1 MPGAW
6 ITEQQ
11 AEIYMKAR
19 KKNQTQL
26 TAAAKAGISERS
38 GRNIESGSRSD
49 PRVKERVWR
58 TRIDPLERVWQ
69 TQLAPLLEQHPKLQA
84 ITLLEYLQNNHGG
97 DYPDSVLRTLQRRVK
112 QWRALQGPDKEV
124 MFRQEHRAGQQGLSD
139 FTRLKNITITVA
151 GIEFKHLLYHF
162 RLAFSQWSYLKVI
175 QGGESFTAL
184 AEGLQEALQ
193 RLGGSPYEHRT
204 DSLSAAFKNLSKE
217 GQEDI
222 NSRYDAL
229 CKQYSMLATRNNRGL
244 GHENGSVESPHGHLK
259 RRIEQALLLRESTD
273 FVDVEQYQLFIDE
286 VVMEHN
292 RRNAKAI
299 NQERS
304 ALQALPQHKAVD
316 YTQVSAVVS
325 SSSTISVRKVTYTVP
340 SRLQGEVLQVRLYDN
355 RLLCYLGHVFV
366 IELKRLRPEGD
377 TRGRVVDYRHVIH
390 SLVKK
395 PQAFRHCVLRDDL
408 LPNNEYRVIWK
419 ILDRQLAPEE
429 ACKLMVGL
437 LNLAAKQE
445 CEKDLGERVQALL
458 NAGKTIVL
466 RQLEQEYTKQIW
478 TNDAQNIEVMQHDL
492 GGYNALIPTQALGGI
507 YA

>member
-1 MPGAW
+1 M
-6 ITEQQ
+6 
-11 AEIYMKAR
+11 
-19 KKNQTQL
+19 
-26 TAAAKAGISERS
+26 
-38 GRNIESGSRSD
+38 
-49 PRVKERVWR
+49 
-58 TRIDPLERVWQ
+58 
-69 TQLAPLLEQHPKLQA
+69 
-84 ITLLEYLQNNHGG
+84 
-97 DYPDSVLRTLQRRVK
+97 LRTLQRRVK
-112 QWRALQGPDKEV
+112 QWKVLQGPDKEV
-124 MFRQEHRAGQQGLSD
+124 MFRQEHSAGQQGLSD
-139 FTRLKNITITVA
+139 FTRLKSITITVA

-162 RLAFSQWSYLKVI
+162 RLAFSHWSYLKI
-175 QGGESFTAL
+175 IEGGESFTAL

-204 DSLSAAFKNLSKE
+204 DSLSAAFKNLNKE
-217 GQEDI
+217 AQDDI
-222 NSRYDAL
+222 NARYDAL

-259 RRIEQALLLRESTD
+259 RRIEQALLLRGSYD
-273 FVDVEQYQLFIDE
+273 FIDAEQYQLFIDE

-304 ALQALPQHKAVD
+304 VLQALPQHKAVD

-325 SSSTISVRKVTYTVP
+325 SSSTIDVRRVTYTVP
-340 SRLQGEVLQVRLYDN
+340 SRLQGEVLQVRLYDD

-408 LPNNEYRVIWK
+408 LPNSEYRAIWK
-419 ILDRQLAPEE
+419 ALDRQLAPKE

-437 LNLAAKQE
+437 LHLAAKQD
-445 CEKDLGERVQALL
+445 CEKDLAQRVQALL
-458 NAGKTIVL
+458 NTGKAIVL
-466 RQLEQEYTKQIW
+466 SQLQQEYTKQIV
-478 TNDAQNIEVMQHDL
+478 NHAQNMQVIQHHLID
-492 GGYNALIPTQALGGI
+492 YNALIPTQALGGI

>member
-1 MPGAW
+1 MPGSW

-19 KKNQTQL
+19 KKNQKQL

-38 GRNIESGSRSD
+38 GRSIESGSRSD
-49 PRVKERVWR
+49 PRITEHVWR
-58 TRIDPLERVWQ
+58 TRIDPLEGVWQ
-69 TQLAPLLEQHPKLQA
+69 TQLIPLLEQQPKLQA
-84 ITLLEYLQNNHGG
+84 ITLLEYLQNNHFGK
-97 DYPDSVLRTLQRRVK
+97 YPDNVLRTLQRRVK

-124 MFRQEHRAGQQGLSD
+124 MFRQAHSAGQQGLSD
-139 FTRLKNITITVA
+139 FTRLKSITITVA
-151 GIEFKHLLYHF
+151 GVEFKHLLYHF
-162 RLAFSQWSYLKVI
+162 RLAFSHWSYLKII

-217 GQEDI
+217 AQDDI
-222 NSRYDAL
+222 NARYDAL

-259 RRIEQALLLRESTD
+259 RRIEQALLLRGSYD

-286 VVMEHN
+286 VVIEHN

-304 ALQALPQHKAVD
+304 MLQALPAHKAVD

-325 SSSTISVRKVTYTVP
+325 RSSTIDVRRVTYTVP
-340 SRLQGEVLQVRLYDN
+340 SRLQGEVLQVRLYDD

-377 TRGRVVDYRHVIH
+377 IRGRVVDYRHVIH

-408 LPNNEYRVIWK
+408 LPNKEYRTIWK
-419 ILDRQLAPEE
+419 TLDEQLAPKE

-437 LNLAAKQE
+437 LHLAAKQD
-445 CEKDLGERVQALL
+445 CEKDLAQRVQTLL
-458 NAGKTIVL
+458 NAGKPIIL
-466 RQLEQEYTKQIW
+466 SQLQQEYTKQIF
-478 TNDAQNIEVMQHDL
+478 NDAQSIEVIQHHLVD
-492 GGYNALIPTQALGGI
+492 YNAFIPTQALGGI

>member
-1 MPGAW
+1 MPGFW

-19 KKNQTQL
+19 KKAQKQI

-38 GRNIESGSRSD
+38 GRSIESGSRSD
-49 PRVKERVWR
+49 PRVTGHVWR
-58 TRIDPLERVWQ
+58 TRIDPLEPAWQ
-69 TQLAPLLEQHPKLQA
+69 TLLLPLLEQHPKLQA
-84 ITLLEYLQNNHGG
+84 ITLLEHLQNNHLGE
-97 DYPDSVLRTLQRRVK
+97 YPDKVLRTLQRRVK

-124 MFRQEHRAGQQGLSD
+124 MFRQEHSAGQQGLSD
-139 FTRLKNITITVA
+139 FTRLKSIPITLA

-162 RLAFSQWSYLKVI
+162 RLAFSHWSYLKVI
-175 QGGESFTAL
+175 EGGESFTAL

-217 GQEDI
+217 AQDDI
-222 NSRYDAL
+222 NARYDAL

-259 RRIEQALLLRESTD
+259 RRIEQALLLRGSYD
-273 FVDVEQYQLFIDE
+273 FIDAEQYQLFIDE

-304 ALQALPQHKAVD
+304 VLQALPQHKAVD

-325 SSSTISVRKVTYTVP
+325 SSSTIDVRRVTYTVP
-340 SRLQGEVLQVRLYDN
+340 SRLQGEVLLVRLYDD
-355 RLLCYLGHVFV
+355 RVLCYLGHVFV

-377 TRGRVVDYRHVIH
+377 TRGRVVDYRHVID

-395 PQAFRHCVLRDDL
+395 PQAFRHCVLRNDL
-408 LPNNEYRVIWK
+408 LPNSEYRVIWK
-419 ILDRQLAPEE
+419 TLDGQLAPKE

-437 LNLAAKQE
+437 LHLAAKQD
-445 CEKDLGERVQALL
+445 CEKDLAQRVQALL
-458 NAGKTIVL
+458 NTGKTIVL
-466 RQLEQEYTKQIW
+466 SQLQQEYTKQIV
-478 TNDAQNIEVMQHDL
+478 NDAQNIQVIQHNLID
-492 GGYNALIPTQALGGI
+492 YNSLIPTQALGGI